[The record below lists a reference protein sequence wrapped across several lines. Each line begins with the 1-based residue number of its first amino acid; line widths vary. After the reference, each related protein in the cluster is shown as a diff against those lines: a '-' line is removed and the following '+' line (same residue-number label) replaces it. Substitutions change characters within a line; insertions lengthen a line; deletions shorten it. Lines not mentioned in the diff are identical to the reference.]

1 MRYMPAKQPRLF
13 TSEQKHVAALGERL
27 RLARLRRKFTA
38 EVVAVRAGISRMT
51 LHRAE
56 RGETAVALG
65 TYVRILA
72 VLHLASDLD
81 IVARDDALGRRL
93 QDLELPQRRLA
104 NTPGQAVSPV
114 SNEKDDGDEQ
124 GS

>member
-1 MRYMPAKQPRLF
+1 
-13 TSEQKHVAALGERL
+13 
-27 RLARLRRKFTA
+27 
-38 EVVAVRAGISRMT
+38 MT